1 VKVVRC
7 PECGAPLKGGERAGV
22 AIEWCTQCGGAWM
35 DLFQLDLILHRV
47 RPRQDAEARP
57 DKGSD
62 TEQPAAVGPRRKK

>member
-1 VKVVRC
+1 
-7 PECGAPLKGGERAGV
+7 
-22 AIEWCTQCGGAWM
+22 M